1 VNCVFEKGDDS
12 DIEYFDLY
20 IGDDLRVTIFTADE
34 SEAVRKLSEL
44 GLQDHIP
51 KTDDDDVN
59 GADDVPS
66 DLRDELTKLKFIHQL
81 NELETIIKYLKPEEI
96 GEETKEAGR
105 RLCETLA
112 ELIDDV
118 SE

>member
-1 VNCVFEKGDDS
+1 MDCVFEQGNDS
-12 DIEYFDLY
+12 DTDYFDLY

-34 SEAVRKLSEL
+34 SKAVRKLTEL
-44 GLQDHIP
+44 GLQDYIP
-51 KTDDDDVN
+51 RTDNDDVI
-59 GADDVPS
+59 GAEVPS
-66 DLRDELTKLKFIHQL
+66 ELRDELTKLNFMHQL
-81 NELETIIKYLKPEEI
+81 NELETIMKYVKPEEL

-112 ELIDDV
+112 ELIDEL